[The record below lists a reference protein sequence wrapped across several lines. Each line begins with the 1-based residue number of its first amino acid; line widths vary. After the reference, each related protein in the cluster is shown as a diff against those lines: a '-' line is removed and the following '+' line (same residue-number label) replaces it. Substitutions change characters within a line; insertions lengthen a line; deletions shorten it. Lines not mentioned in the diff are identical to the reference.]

1 MSAQPYEMPE
11 AMPQPTIRSV
21 RDALP
26 VDLQPI
32 FTAELENTPGP
43 AVPADL
49 ALWGQRSRAY
59 RDPGLSAAAAR
70 AERIQQGEEELVV
83 VSAEQTAALLPGLP
97 ITR

>member
-1 MSAQPYEMPE
+1 MSAQPYEMPD

-32 FTAELENTPGP
+32 FTAELENTPAP
-43 AVPADL
+43 SVPADL

-59 RDPGLSAAAAR
+59 RDPALSAAAGR
-70 AERIQQGEEELVV
+70 AHPAG
-83 VSAEQTAALLPGLP
+83 
-97 ITR
+97 